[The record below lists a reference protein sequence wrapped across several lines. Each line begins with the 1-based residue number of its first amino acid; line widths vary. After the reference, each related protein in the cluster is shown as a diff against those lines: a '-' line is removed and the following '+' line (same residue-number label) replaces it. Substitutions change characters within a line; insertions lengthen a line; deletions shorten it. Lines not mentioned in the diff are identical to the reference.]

1 MEAFETTDVPSDVP
15 MDDETLA
22 YFKSEGYVQ
31 CPSCASW
38 LEPLPPSWM
47 TGVPELDRTP
57 PAGVHTRDAAG
68 RMLSREQ
75 ALDAA
80 KHSFRCPGCATTFCS
95 NCRAMPYHLGA
106 MCEEYAAPRCVLC
119 EAAPRSGAV
128 DAPPPTIA
136 EARSALAAAGVRV
149 DSMLEKEELS
159 RAFEKLR
166 AVCVDP
172 ACRETLRDA
181 CMKRLEC
188 GHWCAGVADEA
199 SCIGCLQP
207 GCTMARLGAAS
218 APKSE
223 ADLTCAHCFDALRSG
238 PSLALRCGHL
248 CHRACALA
256 ALEAK
261 YPGPG
266 ISLAFLQCPLCRGS
280 GTAAECCSRAP
291 DLDHPSL
298 GAPLGRGLELRD
310 GVQKAAKRRLR
321 VADAAERREVEPGGA
336 YDGRLLDYA
345 MAKWSFYECSECK
358 NVFCGGAQRCGDGA
372 GRAARRLCERCA
384 SVGHVCA
391 KHGTEHLIWKCKYC
405 CSPAT
410 FFCWGTTHFCDS
422 CHAKQES
429 GGLTWT
435 ARACTDAR
443 SCPLGV
449 RHPAHPSEMCLGCGM
464 CASGA

>member
-95 NCRAMPYHLGA
+95 NCRTMPYHLGA
-106 MCEEYAAPRCVLC
+106 TCEEYAAPRCVLC

-159 RAFEKLR
+159 LAFDKLR
-166 AVCVDP
+166 AVCADP
-172 ACRETLRDA
+172 ACRETLRSA
-181 CMKRLEC
+181 CMKKLAC

-345 MAKWSFYECSECK
+345 MTKWSFYECTECRE
-358 NVFCGGAQRCGDGA
+358 VFCGGAIRCGDNGGA
-372 GRAARRLCERCA
+372 RARRLCERCA

-429 GGLTWT
+429 GSLTWT

-449 RHPAHPSEMCLGCGM
+449 RHPAHPSEMCIGCGM

>member
-1 MEAFETTDVPSDVP
+1 
-15 MDDETLA
+15 MDDETRA
-22 YFKSEGYVQ
+22 YFTSEGYVQ

-95 NCRAMPYHLGA
+95 ACRTMPYHLGA
-106 MCEEYAAPRCVLC
+106 TCEEYAAPRCVLC

-128 DAPPPTIA
+128 GAPPPTIA

-149 DSMLEKEELS
+149 ESMLEKEELS

-166 AVCVDP
+166 AVCADP
-172 ACRETLRDA
+172 ACRETLRHG
-181 CMKRLEC
+181 CMRKLAC

-207 GCTMARLGAAS
+207 GCTMARVGAAS
-218 APKSE
+218 APKSK

-345 MAKWSFYECSECK
+345 MTKWSFYECSDCSQ
-358 NVFCGGAQRCGDGA
+358 VFCGGAMQCGDAGGA
-372 GRAARRLCERCA
+372 SARRLCERCA

-391 KHGTEHLIWKCKYC
+391 KHGTEHLIWKCNYC

-429 GGLTWT
+429 GSLTWT

-449 RHPAHPSEMCLGCGM
+449 RHPAHPSEMCIGCGM

>member
-1 MEAFETTDVPSDVP
+1 

-47 TGVPELDRTP
+47 TGVPGLDRRRRPASTQRRRRQMLSSVSRRSTRRSTP
-57 PAGVHTRDAAG
+57 SVVRDARRPSAP
-68 RMLSREQ
+68 LV
-75 ALDAA
+75 A
-80 KHSFRCPGCATTFCS
+80 RCPTISAPRARV
-95 NCRAMPYHLGA
+95 CRAAVRAVRGGA
-106 MCEEYAAPRCVLC
+106 AVRAPSARR
-119 EAAPRSGAV
+119 P
-128 DAPPPTIA
+128 DIA

-149 DSMLEKEELS
+149 ESMLEKEELS

-166 AVCVDP
+166 AVCADP
-172 ACRETLRDA
+172 ACRETLRSG
-181 CMKRLEC
+181 CMKKLEC

-207 GCTMARLGAAS
+207 GCTMARVGAAS

-345 MAKWSFYECSECK
+345 MAKWSFYECSDCSL
-358 NVFCGGAQRCGDGA
+358 VFCGGAQNCGDGGGA
-372 GRAARRLCERCA
+372 AARRLCERCA

-391 KHGTEHLIWKCKYC
+391 KHGTEHLIWKCNYC

-429 GGLTWT
+429 GSLTWT

-449 RHPAHPSEMCLGCGM
+449 RHPAHPSEMCIGCGM

>member
-1 MEAFETTDVPSDVP
+1 MNDDASADEQALATEAIETDVPV
-15 MDDETLA
+15 DDEQATLA

-106 MCEEYAAPRCVLC
+106 TCEEYAAPRCVLC

-136 EARSALAAAGVRV
+136 EARSALAAAGVPV

-159 RAFEKLR
+159 LAFDKLR
-166 AVCVDP
+166 AVCADP
-172 ACRETLRDA
+172 ACRETLRSA
-181 CMKRLEC
+181 CMKKLAC

-310 GVQKAAKRRLR
+310 NVQKAAKRRLR

-345 MAKWSFYECSECK
+345 MAKWSFYECNECK
-358 NVFCGGAQRCGDGA
+358 VVFCGGAKKVRRRGGYANGA
-372 GRAARRLCERCA
+372 HRWATCA
-384 SVGHVCA
+384 QS
-391 KHGTEHLIWKCKYC
+391 
-405 CSPAT
+405 
-410 FFCWGTTHFCDS
+410 
-422 CHAKQES
+422 
-429 GGLTWT
+429 T
-435 ARACTDAR
+435 A
-443 SCPLGV
+443 
-449 RHPAHPSEMCLGCGM
+449 PST
-464 CASGA
+464 